1 MYTDGIGET
10 ELNDE
15 LWFNAEEIFE
25 DLGIEDNEEEEE
37 WTGGGARNR
46 PILFLVWFSYF
57 NILCK
62 APYFNIIRILV
73 KIKYKNMKIFLD
85 NLKEWVYNKDNE
97 ERGIK
102 NEYF

>member
-1 MYTDGIGET
+1 M
-10 ELNDE
+10 
-15 LWFNAEEIFE
+15 
-25 DLGIEDNEEEEE
+25 
-37 WTGGGARNR
+37 
-46 PILFLVWFSYF
+46 
-57 NILCK
+57 
-62 APYFNIIRILV
+62 IRILV